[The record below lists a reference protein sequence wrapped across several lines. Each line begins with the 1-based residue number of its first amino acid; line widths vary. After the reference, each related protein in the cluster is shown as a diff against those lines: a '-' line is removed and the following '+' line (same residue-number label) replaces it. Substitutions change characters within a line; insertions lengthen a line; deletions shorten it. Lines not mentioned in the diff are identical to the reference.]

1 MIKRFNRIWSIAIS
15 LSLLASVPAFGDIP
29 IVPPIGE
36 GANTQTLGP
45 ETAGPVTARTVREP
59 LRDRELRQVRE
70 LRQGLELPL
79 GQGLP
84 REAEP
89 AAVW

>member
-36 GANTQTLGP
+36 GANTKTLGP
-45 ETAGPVTARTVREP
+45 ETAGP
-59 LRDRELRQVRE
+59 
-70 LRQGLELPL
+70 
-79 GQGLP
+79 
-84 REAEP
+84 
-89 AAVW
+89 